1 MCFSHPGVDRPLLL
15 FEVQPGTCWNG
26 LKNSL
31 SEASLILLWG
41 QPPAS
46 DLLGR
51 KPRIKISLVFL
62 WVRNLDS
69 VMAFGVCQR
78 GVAEPFSSE
87 FPPNTFPGRVGVYRT
102 CCWREL
108 EERGRSSFSPKLP
121 PLSKHKQTLLS
132 SGFQEPTCSFLWLF
146 SHLQP

>member
-1 MCFSHPGVDRPLLL
+1 MLEWFEELLIRSISDTAL
-15 FEVQPGTCWNG
+15 GA
-26 LKNSL
+26 
-31 SEASLILLWG
+31 ASSFRFG
-41 QPPAS
+41 
-46 DLLGR
+46 GE

-108 EERGRSSFSPKLP
+108 EEGGSRRVPLTLVRCPSECFSLN
-121 PLSKHKQTLLS
+121 LSKITRVDGWQS
-132 SGFQEPTCSFLWLF
+132 AIA
-146 SHLQP
+146 